1 MTHSFWDRLSTSSED
16 ESVALHPMERSS
28 AAVSNDAF
36 NKVTSKE
43 MGWRRGNALYCS
55 AEGEIRDSNDAAGR
69 SFHRNLTSIFG

>member
-1 MTHSFWDRLSTSSED
+1 MARSED

-28 AAVSNDAF
+28 AFLPAVSNDAF

-55 AEGEIRDSNDAAGR
+55 AEGEIRDSNDAACR